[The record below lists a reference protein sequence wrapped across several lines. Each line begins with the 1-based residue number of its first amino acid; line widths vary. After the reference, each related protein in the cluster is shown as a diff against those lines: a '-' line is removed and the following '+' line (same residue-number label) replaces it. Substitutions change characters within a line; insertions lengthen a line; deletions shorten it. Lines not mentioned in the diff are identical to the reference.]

1 MRPAPSRLWLA
12 SLAGI
17 VALAAALRLIGI
29 TRNWLWYDEL
39 LSANFS
45 YGSLIS
51 VVAETLRFDVH
62 PPLYYLQLHFW
73 MLAGTSDQWLM
84 LNPVL
89 WSVAGVA
96 SCAWIADRFY
106 GSRAGLLAGL
116 FMALCAGQAQ
126 YAQQVRMYS
135 MVSTLVVWAWYW
147 NRRAVETG
155 ARALRGAWLWALL
168 FASAVVYAH
177 GAGVVMLSGVGA
189 DSLVCSWRAHRRRGL
204 LRWLVAHL
212 ILLALALPA
221 ILLASA
227 KTTAIGHLVVPD
239 ASAVFSTWSGL
250 VAGRHPFDL
259 PAAAAAILIAVLC
272 LILAARQR
280 EPRLLLCGGV
290 LVPLAAFASLSHLI
304 RPLWNERNLLPITP
318 FVCLALAAGLAAEA
332 GRARAARRLAAAL
345 AAALMAGGCIAQQ
358 MRLTKGDAFK
368 PASALVRSLAK
379 PGDVVY
385 YRGHE
390 WEFFCFMWYFGGPD
404 WGEPRIVRT
413 FAEPQEW
420 SRRPVLG
427 RLLPLFLLPDPGF
440 FMAQGAKVVAEFQQ
454 TSPPREARRILRV
467 ISAPRWSRIH
477 GQPVRPIDGRR
488 MMRRET
494 IGTVTVEIWE

>member
-1 MRPAPSRLWLA
+1 MRPDPSRLWLA
-12 SLAGI
+12 SLPGI

-29 TRNWLWYDEL
+29 NRNWLWYDEL

-45 YGSLIS
+45 YGSLVS

-62 PPLYYLQLHFW
+62 PPLYYLQLHLW

-106 GSRAGLLAGL
+106 GRRAGLLAGL

-155 ARALRGAWLWALL
+155 ARALRAAWLWALL

-189 DSLVCSWRAHRRRGL
+189 DSLVCSWLAHRRRGL

-212 ILLALALPA
+212 ILLGLALPA

-227 KTTAIGHLVVPD
+227 KTTAIGHLVAPA
-239 ASAVFSTWSGL
+239 ASHVFSTWSVL
-250 VAGRHPFDL
+250 VAGGPPFDL
-259 PAAAAAILIAVLC
+259 PAAALIAVLC

-280 EPRLLLCGGV
+280 EPRRLLCGGV
-290 LVPLAAFASLSHLI
+290 LVPFAAFAGLSHLL
-304 RPLWNERNLLPITP
+304 RPLWHERNLLPITP

-332 GRARAARRLAAAL
+332 GKARVPRLLAAAL
-345 AAALMAGGCIAQQ
+345 AAALMAAGCVAQQ

-368 PASALVRSLAK
+368 PASALVRSLAA
-379 PGDVVY
+379 PADVVY

-390 WEFFCFMWYFGGPD
+390 WEFFCFMRYFSGPD

-454 TSPPREARRILRV
+454 PAPPREASRILRV
-467 ISAPRWSRIH
+467 VSAPRWSRIH
-477 GQPVRPIDGRR
+477 GLPLPRIDGRH
-488 MMRRET
+488 MLRRDT

>member
-1 MRPAPSRLWLA
+1 LRLARSRLWLP

-17 VALAAALRLIGI
+17 VALAGALRLTGI
-29 TRNWLWYDEL
+29 NRNWLWYDEL

-45 YGSLIS
+45 YGSLVS

-62 PPLYYLQLHFW
+62 PPLYYFQLHFW

-84 LNPVL
+84 LNPLL

-96 SCAWIADRFY
+96 SCAWIAGRFY

-135 MVSTLVVWAWYW
+135 MLSTLVVWAWYW

-155 ARALRGAWLWALL
+155 AKALRGAWLWALL
-168 FASAVVYAH
+168 FESAVVYAH
-177 GAGVVMLSGVGA
+177 GAGLLMLSGVGV
-189 DSLVCSWRAHRRRGL
+189 DSLIRSSVAHGRRGM
-204 LRWLVAHL
+204 LRWFVVHL
-212 ILLALALPA
+212 TVLALALPA
-221 ILLASA
+221 ILLIRYKANA
-227 KTTAIGHLVVPD
+227 VGHLVAPSL
-239 ASAVFSTWSGL
+239 AGILSTWSSL
-250 VAGRHPFDL
+250 AAGRHTIEL
-259 PAAAAAILIAVLC
+259 PTAAAAAFIAAVC
-272 LILAARQR
+272 IFLALKDR
-280 EPRLLLCGGV
+280 EPRLLICCGA
-290 LVPLAAFASLSHLI
+290 LAPIASFAGLSHMI
-304 RPLWNERNLLPITP
+304 RPLWHERNLLVITP
-318 FVCLALAAGLAAEA
+318 FVCLALAAGLDSEGGQ
-332 GRARAARRLAAAL
+332 GRPARRLTTLLVAAV
-345 AAALMAGGCIAQQ
+345 MATGCIAQQ
-358 MRLTKGDAFK
+358 MRLSKGDAFK

-413 FAEPQEW
+413 FAAPQQW
-420 SRRPVLG
+420 AQRPVIG

-440 FMAQGAKVVAEFQQ
+440 FMARGVKVVAEFQQ
-454 TSPPREARRILRV
+454 PEPPREARRILRV
-467 ISAPRWSRIH
+467 VSAPRWSRDY
-477 GQPVRPIDGRR
+477 GQPVPAVAGRR
-488 MMRRET
+488 MVHREPL
-494 IGTVTVEIWE
+494 GAVTVETWE

>member
-1 MRPAPSRLWLA
+1 MRPASARLWLA
-12 SLAGI
+12 PLAGI

-29 TRNWLWYDEL
+29 NRHWLWYDEL

-45 YGSLIS
+45 YGSLVS

-89 WSVAGVA
+89 WSVAGAA
-96 SCAWIADRFY
+96 SCAWIAYRFY
-106 GSRAGLLAGL
+106 GSGAGLLAGL
-116 FMALCAGQAQ
+116 FMALCAGQAL

-155 ARALRGAWLWALL
+155 ARALRGGWLWALL

-189 DSLVCSWRAHRRRGL
+189 DSLARSWLAYGRRGL
-204 LRWLVAHL
+204 LRWLVAQL
-212 ILLALALPA
+212 TLLGLALPA
-221 ILLASA
+221 IVVAGF
-227 KTTAIGHLVVPD
+227 KTTAVGHLAAPD
-239 ASAVFSTWSGL
+239 VNSVLSTWSGL
-250 VAGRHPFDL
+250 VAGRHLGDMPG
-259 PAAAAAILIAVLC
+259 AAAAASIAALC
-272 LILAARQR
+272 LFLTVKQR
-280 EPRLLLCGGV
+280 EPRLLIFGGV
-290 LVPLAAFASLSHLI
+290 LVPFAAFAGLSHLI
-304 RPLWNERNLLPITP
+304 RPLWIERNLLPITP
-318 FVCLALAAGLAAEA
+318 FVCLALAAGLAPE
-332 GRARAARRLAAAL
+332 GGQARAARRFAAAL
-345 AAALMAGGCIAQQ
+345 VAAVMAAGCIAQQ
-358 MRLTKGDAFK
+358 LRLTKGDSFK
-368 PASALVRSLAK
+368 PAAALVRSLVR

-390 WEFFCFMWYFGGPD
+390 WELFCFMWYFGGPD

-413 FAEPQEW
+413 FAAPQEW

-427 RLLPLFLLPDPGF
+427 RLLPLFLLPDPGY
-440 FMAQGAKVVAEFQQ
+440 FMAQGAKVIAEFQQ
-454 TSPPREARRILRV
+454 PAPPREARRILRV
-467 ISAPRWSRIH
+467 VSAPRWSRIH
-477 GQPVRPIDGRR
+477 GQPVPPIGGRR
-488 MMRRET
+488 MVRRET
-494 IGTVTVEIWE
+494 VGTVTVEIWE